1 MVLGSGVQ
9 TQGWG
14 HTDNIVKMYQI
25 LDNLLPTPNMFEKT
39 KCMIMISIEP
49 SL

>member
-1 MVLGSGVQ
+1 MALGSGVQ

-25 LDNLLPTPNMFEKT
+25 LDNLLPTPNMFK
-39 KCMIMISIEP
+39 KKKKKQNA
-49 SL
+49 